1 MTIDGQTVSL
11 EICSTIEMLD
21 SVQVVTDQI
30 GRLVGFDGETLHWV
44 GMAVRESV
52 INAIKHGNNCD
63 ARKRVFIEF
72 TCRPGAAPTEL
83 LVRVRD
89 QGTGF
94 DPGAVPNPLAPE
106 NVLRS
111 TGRGIFMMRSFMD
124 DVAIERT
131 EDGSME
137 VRMVKR
143 LSR

>member
-1 MTIDGQTVSL
+1 MTIDDQTVRF

-21 SVQVVTDQI
+21 SVQVVTEQI
-30 GRLVGFDGETLHWV
+30 GRMVGFDGETLHWV

-72 TCRPGAAPTEL
+72 TSRPSGAPTEL

-94 DPGAVPNPLAPE
+94 DPAAVPNPLAPE

-124 DVAIERT
+124 DVAIERA